1 MRSGPANN
9 SQHTLLTRAQLE
21 EQQQALLLR
30 ELGLNWPVQS
40 LLQSTSR
47 GNFQQQQSD
56 FVKQFLKPQH
66 PQSSFTNIQQQQR
79 ELTPKRPSLIQDFGS
94 NMPQNSRYSLI
105 QPHLQ
110 QAQIQSNKT
119 GISPS
124 SDTSY
129 LTEEE
134 EKCKRFLFE
143 KLEKIDREKTQSA
156 AMQKNAEKKAKAC
169 ERLLAKASQEPS
181 FMAAMD
187 NDENDDNYE
196 SRDGQSSTDA
206 LINRIYAENR
216 RKAAAANPIPPLI
229 SAEENRQLMKEDTI
243 RLKEEYE
250 RGLQL
255 LPDLIKAMRIQR
267 DKRQDIVEQKKI
279 VYEEQL
285 TIWEKKVN
293 AHEKNKK
300 KLVRDGK
307 HREIF
312 EKTFVELRKMREE
325 KERSNRGV
333 ERIRF
338 SLTQGGIANI
348 PPLTSSL
355 FAETQNVTQMGE
367 EQMEIDQDEDKQETC
382 GNKQSEIDEKVVASC
397 VVPPVYTN
405 RPRRFFDNRNGIVE
419 NALSDSRA
427 QLEAFQIAWSDSEKA
442 VFNEKIAVYGKNFAA
457 ISAFLPLKSVKDC
470 VYFYYMTKKR
480 NNYKAKFGRRRKKLG
495 RQGYRPPVMPRFGD
509 TNENLENY
517 GRSCTF
523 VECLLCDSRIL
534 VLESLAQRHSHQFE
548 EFSANIS
555 QGATFGGSMGS
566 EDLLLQQEKHHQ
578 EMPICTKCQ
587 TLAQRNRTLNR
598 CPLGSC
604 VCVGGKRKM
613 KPSRNIPDKF
623 GTLNADKKRFLINRL
638 KMPPTSNKCCTN
650 CFKKISKDIE
660 DLLLGE
666 LQSEFDVF
674 LKRSTVGEER
684 LVEEE
689 ELLGEQK
696 VPEGIGINEVV
707 WPLEGQPP
715 FKELKLDEEAEI
727 DEETKSLM
735 KLKKELDDQEEK
747 IQNERPPLGSI
758 TKGTPNRSRS
768 LLIETSLA
776 SLAQSST
783 INTFTTEATNIN
795 LLDTSKQQIIQDL
808 LAKFSI
814 ANSNNDTA
822 AATELSFQINKLL
835 ETFPIELLFDNFQQ
849 QPQVQQQQNFEEIK
863 LPKEVV
869 EVKEEKIAKQTEE
882 LPCINLQQQQQQ
894 IRPKKVVGNDILRR
908 KSGLANV
915 LLPSPVATS
924 SESSVTSTNIRG
936 ISNSFSSSTTRL
948 LPTGETENL
957 QQPPQQP
964 FTASIPSIIEKPVLE
979 QQQTTNLTIKTLNEI
994 SFPNIPKAESTQDH
1008 LSSCYESLSDDS
1020 DDEREKKQ
1028 NQKQQQKQER
1038 QQKNNGDDGME
1049 VSKNPIKITTQQI
1062 QQLSTTSTDKPT
1074 PISTPLPT
1082 FMSLFDLMYEG
1093 NEEKVEEEE
1102 CLQQIAGTSCNISP
1116 QSTTTIISQQQQQP
1130 TISNFFQTIPTTKI
1144 SENKTN
1150 EGGGEG
1156 CLYEPLSSDDET

>member
-66 PQSSFTNIQQQQR
+66 PQSLFHKYSATTVFIVIGDLIHFWR

-696 VPEGIGINEVV
+696 VPE
-707 WPLEGQPP
+707 
-715 FKELKLDEEAEI
+715 DEEAEI

-758 TKGTPNRSRS
+758 T
-768 LLIETSLA
+768 
-776 SLAQSST
+776 
-783 INTFTTEATNIN
+783 
-795 LLDTSKQQIIQDL
+795 
-808 LAKFSI
+808 
-814 ANSNNDTA
+814 
-822 AATELSFQINKLL
+822 
-835 ETFPIELLFDNFQQ
+835 
-849 QPQVQQQQNFEEIK
+849 
-863 LPKEVV
+863 KEVV

-1038 QQKNNGDDGME
+1038 QQKNNGDD

-1116 QSTTTIISQQQQQP
+1116 QSTSTIISQQQQQP

-1150 EGGGEG
+1150 ENEGGEEG

>member
-229 SAEENRQLMKEDTI
+229 SAEEVCFNRQLMKEDTI

-355 FAETQNVTQMGE
+355 FVETQNATQMGE
-367 EQMEIDQDEDKQETC
+367 EQMEIDQDEDKQESC

-534 VLESLAQRHSHQFE
+534 
-548 EFSANIS
+548 
-555 QGATFGGSMGS
+555 
-566 EDLLLQQEKHHQ
+566 
-578 EMPICTKCQ
+578 
-587 TLAQRNRTLNR
+587 
-598 CPLGSC
+598 
-604 VCVGGKRKM
+604 
-613 KPSRNIPDKF
+613 
-623 GTLNADKKRFLINRL
+623 
-638 KMPPTSNKCCTN
+638 
-650 CFKKISKDIE
+650 
-660 DLLLGE
+660 
-666 LQSEFDVF
+666 
-674 LKRSTVGEER
+674 RSTVGEER

-689 ELLGEQK
+689 EFLGEQK

-783 INTFTTEATNIN
+783 INTTTFTTEVTNTN

-869 EVKEEKIAKQTEE
+869 EVKDEKIVKQTEE

-936 ISNSFSSSTTRL
+936 ISHSFSSSSTRL

-957 QQPPQQP
+957 QQQPQP

-979 QQQTTNLTIKTLNEI
+979 QQQTTNLTIKALNEI

>member
-1 MRSGPANN
+1 MRSGPPNN

-56 FVKQFLKPQH
+56 FVKQFLKPQV
-66 PQSSFTNIQQQQR
+66 PQTSLTNIQQQQR

-110 QAQIQSNKT
+110 QAQIQSNKL
-119 GISPS
+119 GVSPS

-134 EKCKRFLFE
+134 EKYKRFLFD
-143 KLEKIDREKTQSA
+143 KLEKIDKEKTQSA

-169 ERLLAKASQEPS
+169 EKLLAKASQEPS

-255 LPDLIKAMRIQR
+255 LPDLIKAMRIR
-267 DKRQDIVEQKKI
+267 REERQDIVEQKKI

-300 KLVRDGK
+300 KLVRDAK

-355 FAETQNVTQMGE
+355 FAETQDVSQMGE
-367 EQMEIDQDEDKQETC
+367 EKMEIDQDEDKQETC
-382 GNKQSEIDEKVVASC
+382 SNKPSEIDEKVVASC

-419 NALSDSRA
+419 NALTDSRA

-495 RQGYRPPVMPRFGD
+495 RQG
-509 TNENLENY
+509 LE
-517 GRSCTF
+517 F
-523 VECLLCDSRIL
+523 
-534 VLESLAQRHSHQFE
+534 
-548 EFSANIS
+548 
-555 QGATFGGSMGS
+555 
-566 EDLLLQQEKHHQ
+566 
-578 EMPICTKCQ
+578 
-587 TLAQRNRTLNR
+587 
-598 CPLGSC
+598 
-604 VCVGGKRKM
+604 
-613 KPSRNIPDKF
+613 
-623 GTLNADKKRFLINRL
+623 
-638 KMPPTSNKCCTN
+638 
-650 CFKKISKDIE
+650 
-660 DLLLGE
+660 
-666 LQSEFDVF
+666 
-674 LKRSTVGEER
+674 
-684 LVEEE
+684 
-689 ELLGEQK
+689 
-696 VPEGIGINEVV
+696 
-707 WPLEGQPP
+707 
-715 FKELKLDEEAEI
+715 
-727 DEETKSLM
+727 
-735 KLKKELDDQEEK
+735 
-747 IQNERPPLGSI
+747 
-758 TKGTPNRSRS
+758 
-768 LLIETSLA
+768 
-776 SLAQSST
+776 
-783 INTFTTEATNIN
+783 
-795 LLDTSKQQIIQDL
+795 
-808 LAKFSI
+808 
-814 ANSNNDTA
+814 
-822 AATELSFQINKLL
+822 
-835 ETFPIELLFDNFQQ
+835 
-849 QPQVQQQQNFEEIK
+849 
-863 LPKEVV
+863 
-869 EVKEEKIAKQTEE
+869 
-882 LPCINLQQQQQQ
+882 
-894 IRPKKVVGNDILRR
+894 
-908 KSGLANV
+908 
-915 LLPSPVATS
+915 
-924 SESSVTSTNIRG
+924 
-936 ISNSFSSSTTRL
+936 
-948 LPTGETENL
+948 
-957 QQPPQQP
+957 
-964 FTASIPSIIEKPVLE
+964 
-979 QQQTTNLTIKTLNEI
+979 
-994 SFPNIPKAESTQDH
+994 
-1008 LSSCYESLSDDS
+1008 
-1020 DDEREKKQ
+1020 
-1028 NQKQQQKQER
+1028 
-1038 QQKNNGDDGME
+1038 
-1049 VSKNPIKITTQQI
+1049 
-1062 QQLSTTSTDKPT
+1062 
-1074 PISTPLPT
+1074 
-1082 FMSLFDLMYEG
+1082 
-1093 NEEKVEEEE
+1093 
-1102 CLQQIAGTSCNISP
+1102 
-1116 QSTTTIISQQQQQP
+1116 
-1130 TISNFFQTIPTTKI
+1130 
-1144 SENKTN
+1144 
-1150 EGGGEG
+1150 
-1156 CLYEPLSSDDET
+1156 